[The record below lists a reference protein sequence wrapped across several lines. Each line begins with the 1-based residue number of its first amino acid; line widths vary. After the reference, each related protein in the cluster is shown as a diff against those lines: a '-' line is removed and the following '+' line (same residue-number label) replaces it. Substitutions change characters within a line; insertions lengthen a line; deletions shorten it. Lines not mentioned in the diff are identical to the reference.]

1 MAEAQRTSISE
12 AELRN
17 VFTLY
22 EILDSFRKALAETES
37 LKKWMPK
44 GGLSEKVLE
53 ACCNQRYGEHDIE
66 NIFYTYGGINGVF
79 VLYLGT
85 KNQTHLFPTLNAL
98 PRNMVVEL
106 AKLAG
111 KESIPSI
118 YLPAWIS
125 AYDKSKSILSLPK
138 YFWLTDIPTGA
149 VLDPKKDPP
158 RFYRWGL
165 EKEQERERKSR
176 KRSRYSIQ

>member
-1 MAEAQRTSISE
+1 
-12 AELRN
+12 
-17 VFTLY
+17 
-22 EILDSFRKALAETES
+22 
-37 LKKWMPK
+37 
-44 GGLSEKVLE
+44 
-53 ACCNQRYGEHDIE
+53 
-66 NIFYTYGGINGVF
+66 
-79 VLYLGT
+79 
-85 KNQTHLFPTLNAL
+85 
-98 PRNMVVEL
+98 MVVEL

>member
-1 MAEAQRTSISE
+1 MAEEQRTSFSE
-12 AELRN
+12 AKLEDLNERIAEIETLLLDGFPVASPQQHLHVENKLKRLRN

-22 EILDSFRKALAETES
+22 EILDSFRKALGETES

-44 GGLSEKVLE
+44 GGLNEKVLE
-53 ACCNQRYGEHDIE
+53 ACCNQRYEKHDIE
-66 NIFYTYGGINGVF
+66 NIFYTHGGINGVF

-85 KNQTHLFPTLNAL
+85 KNQTHLFPKLNAL
-98 PRNMVVEL
+98 PIDMVIEL

-138 YFWLTDIPTGA
+138 CF
-149 VLDPKKDPP
+149 
-158 RFYRWGL
+158 
-165 EKEQERERKSR
+165 
-176 KRSRYSIQ
+176 